1 MDHSFKKPEYEFERG
16 DFFIL
21 PLDFFDRGLST
32 NAIAV
37 YGALAYFSDKNGQ
50 CFPSRMTIG
59 NVCGGMSRPVVDKA
73 LKELED
79 KLMIG
84 IDHRFKDGKQT
95 TNLYTLYD
103 LVDKREALRHLVKY
117 AFNEKAKCLTTLN
130 TTGPSDFKK

>member
-1 MDHSFKKPEYEFERG
+1 MDHSFKKPEYEFKRG

-21 PLDFFDRGLST
+21 PIDLFDRGLSPT
-32 NAIAV
+32 AGAV
-37 YGALAYFSDKNGQ
+37 YIVLASLTDNKGQ

-59 NVCGGMSRPVVDKA
+59 KMCGGISRPVVDKA

-84 IDHRFKDGKQT
+84 IDHRFEDGKQI

-103 LVDKREALRHLVKY
+103 LTDKREALRHLVK
-117 AFNEKAKCLTTLN
+117 FTHNENGQPLDYFEYYW
-130 TTGPSDFKK
+130 PQES

>member
-1 MDHSFKKPEYEFERG
+1 MDHTFKKPEYEFKRG

-21 PLDFFDRGLST
+21 PIDLFDRGLSPT
-32 NAIAV
+32 AIAV

-84 IDHRFKDGKQT
+84 IDHRFEDGKQI

-103 LVDKREALRHLVKY
+103 LTDKREALRHLVK
-117 AFNEKAKCLTTLN
+117 FTHNENGQPLDYFEYYW
-130 TTGPSDFKK
+130 PQDY

>member
-1 MDHSFKKPEYEFERG
+1 MDHSFKKPEYEFEPG

-21 PLDFFDRGLST
+21 PIDFFNRGLSC
-32 NAIAV
+32 NAIVV
-37 YGALAYFSDKNGQ
+37 YGALAYFSDKDGQ

-84 IDHRFKDGKQT
+84 IQHRYIDGKQT

-103 LVDKREALRHLVKY
+103 LVDKRYAMWHLVKNV
-117 AFNEKAKCLTTLN
+117 FNEKGEML
-130 TTGPSDFKK
+130 DYFDYYWHQ